1 MAETV
6 LVTGGTGFIGNWCIV
21 ELLKRGYTVRT
32 TVRNAAKETALR
44 RAIASALDPAVNPA
58 IDPGTRLAVFIA
70 DLTRDEG
77 WDAAAAGCDYVLHV
91 ASPLGA
97 DAPND
102 PNALI
107 VPAREGSLRVL
118 RAATKAAVKRV
129 VMTSSV
135 AACSPSP
142 HSPDNDDND
151 ETVWTDPDEKNLHV
165 YRQSKVLAERAAWE
179 FITGSS
185 SATTLT
191 TILPS
196 AVLGPVLTMENLG
209 SVQVVERLLTGKMP
223 GNPRLGFNIVDV
235 RDVADA
241 HIRAMTSP
249 QAAGQRFIAAADF
262 LWMKEISKTLRTTL
276 GDRAGKVPTR
286 ALPDFVLRLASI
298 FDRPLRMVTPG
309 LGRKHTF
316 TSAKIQRVLGWRPRP
331 VATTVIECAESLL
344 AGTRA

>member
-6 LVTGGTGFIGNWCIV
+6 LVTGGTGFIGGWCIV
-21 ELLKRGYTVRT
+21 ELLKRGYAVRT
-32 TVRNAAKETALR
+32 TVRNSAKETALR
-44 RAIASALDPAVNPA
+44 RALASA
-58 IDPGTRLAVFIA
+58 IDPALCPDSRLTFFIA
-70 DLTRDEG
+70 DLTKDTG
-77 WDAAAAGCDYVLHV
+77 WDDAAAGCDYVLHV
-91 ASPLGA
+91 ASPLIA
-97 DAPND
+97 DAPSD
-102 PNALI
+102 PNAFI

-142 HSPDNDDND
+142 LSPDNVDND
-151 ETVWTDPDEKNLHV
+151 ETVWTNPSEKNLHA
-165 YRQSKVLAERAAWE
+165 YRKSKVLAERAAWE
-179 FITGSS
+179 FIAGSNS
-185 SATTLT
+185 PTTLT
-191 TILPS
+191 TILPG

-209 SVQVVERLLTGKMP
+209 SVQVVERLLTGKLP

-249 QAAGQRFIAAADF
+249 QAAGQRFIAAGDF
-262 LWMKEISKTLRTTL
+262 LWMKEISKTLRATL
-276 GDRAGKVPTR
+276 GDRARKVPAR
-286 ALPDFVLRLASI
+286 GLPDFVLRFASI

-316 TSAKIQRVLGWRPRP
+316 TSAKLQQVLNWKPRP
-331 VATTVIECAESLL
+331 VNTTVIECAESLL

>member
-6 LVTGGTGFIGNWCIV
+6 LVTGGTGFIGSWCIV
-21 ELLKRGYTVRT
+21 ELLKRGYAVRT
-32 TVRNAAKETALR
+32 TVRSSAKETALR
-44 RAIASALDPAVNPA
+44 TAISSAVNPA
-58 IDPGTRLAVFIA
+58 IASGDRLAFFIA
-70 DLTRDEG
+70 DLTKDPG
-77 WDAAAAGCDYVLHV
+77 WDAAVAGCDYVLHV
-91 ASPLGA
+91 ASPLGT

-102 PNALI
+102 PNELI
-107 VPAREGSLRVL
+107 IPAREGSLRVL

-142 HSPDNDDND
+142 HSPDNDND
-151 ETVWTDPDEKNLHV
+151 ETVWTNPSEKNLHA

-179 FITGSS
+179 FITGSN

-209 SVQVVERLLTGKMP
+209 SVQVVERLLTGKLP

-262 LWMKEISKTLRTTL
+262 MWMKEISKTLRATL
-276 GDRAGKVPTR
+276 GDRARKVPAR
-286 ALPDFVLRLASI
+286 GLPDFVLRFASI
-298 FDRPLRMVTPG
+298 FDRPLRIVTPG

-316 TSAKIQRVLGWRPRP
+316 TSAKLQQVLNWKPRP
-331 VATTVIECAESLL
+331 VNTTVIECAESLL
-344 AGTRA
+344 AGMRA